1 MRNSGAVLILTFIAI
16 LTLQAAGV
24 SPPGKPRLTSC
35 RSPEKETFTCW
46 WEPGGDGGLPTTY
59 ALYYHLENSETV
71 YECPD
76 YRTAGENSC
85 FFNKNDTSLWVNYN
99 ITVVASNALGK
110 NISDPVEVDVVYIDI
125 TRERSL
131 WIMITIFFVFIVV
144 ILTWTLNVKRN
155 SVKLCLLP
163 AVPGPKIKGFDKQLL
178 KDGKDLSEDCMKSK
192 SPSDID
198 SGRGS
203 CDSHTLLLEKCMDGR
218 EGSGSNQHQYSQH
231 GETRWASTESSES
244 QDPEPGSP
252 ESANGRG
259 KTWPVVFPS
268 PQPQPHHHYPVGAAK
283 PAYHSVPEILNHLS
297 PHAMSSN
304 YHQLNHQ
311 DILQQE
317 RRFSKPACR
326 HSQSYN
332 QFNLDGID
340 TPAPGV
346 APSPSLEYV
355 EVQRVN
361 PENMLLLRP
370 LSDPNREPEG
380 SDCTREDYSKVKEVT
395 SNNILLLQR
404 DMSHQCVDD
413 YSQADQCTTQQPPH
427 PCKPAVHQS
436 NSGMPQ
442 EAIRVVYFTNSGSE
456 ANDLAVLMARLH
468 TGNFDVI
475 TQRGSYHGGSPQAI
489 GLTSNTKY
497 KYPIPSSMGCHNT
510 MCPDVFRG
518 LWGGSHCRDSPVQT
532 IRECSCS
539 PGHCQ
544 ANDMYIRELKE
555 MFATTVPDR
564 IAAFFTE
571 PIQVSRDPLPSEAM
585 AEIFEDTKD
594 MGVLIGK
601 GGLYGQTFR
610 IKPPMCITKDDADF
624 FLAVFNQAVQNYME
638 RR

>member
-1 MRNSGAVLILTFIAI
+1 MRNSGAMLILTFIAI

-110 NISDPVEVDVVYIDI
+110 NISDPVEVDVVYIVQPNTPEHVTAVVVHDEQGPFVRVSWEKPRTADTRSGWITLLYQLRVKQEKDKEWEEYNAGMQKYYNVFSLHPDKEYMVQVRCKPDHGFWSEWTQTTYVKMPDYI

-178 KDGKDLSEDCMKSK
+178 KSGKSEEVFNTLVIQGFPPTTDYDNLLVEYLEVYDNEEQELVQDGKDLSEDCMKSK

-442 EAIRVVYFTNSGSE
+442 EAIRV
-456 ANDLAVLMARLH
+456 M
-468 TGNFDVI
+468 GNGYVDSTVFN
-475 TQRGSYHGGSPQAI
+475 AI
-489 GLTSNTKY
+489 
-497 KYPIPSSMGCHNT
+497 
-510 MCPDVFRG
+510 
-518 LWGGSHCRDSPVQT
+518 
-532 IRECSCS
+532 
-539 PGHCQ
+539 
-544 ANDMYIRELKE
+544 
-555 MFATTVPDR
+555 
-564 IAAFFTE
+564 
-571 PIQVSRDPLPSEAM
+571 LPS
-585 AEIFEDTKD
+585 T
-594 MGVLIGK
+594 
-601 GGLYGQTFR
+601 
-610 IKPPMCITKDDADF
+610 
-624 FLAVFNQAVQNYME
+624 
-638 RR
+638 

>member
-1 MRNSGAVLILTFIAI
+1 MRNSGAMLILTFIAI
-16 LTLQAAGV
+16 LILQAAGV

-110 NISDPVEVDVVYIDI
+110 NISDPVEVDVVYIVQPNTPEHVTAVVVHDEQGPFVRVSWEKPRTADTRSGWITLLYQLRVKQEKDKEWEEYNAGMQKYYNVFSLHPDKEYMVQVRCKPDHGFWSEWTQTTYVKMPDYI

-178 KDGKDLSEDCMKSK
+178 KSGKSEEVFNTLVIQGFPPTTDYDNLLVEYLEVFDNEEQELVLDGKDLSEDCMKSK

-244 QDPEPGSP
+244 QGPEPGSP
-252 ESANGRG
+252 DSANGRG
-259 KTWPVVFPS
+259 KTWPVVFSS

-340 TPAPGV
+340 TSAPGV

-442 EAIRVVYFTNSGSE
+442 EAIRV
-456 ANDLAVLMARLH
+456 M
-468 TGNFDVI
+468 GNGYV
-475 TQRGSYHGGSPQAI
+475 
-489 GLTSNTKY
+489 
-497 KYPIPSSMGCHNT
+497 
-510 MCPDVFRG
+510 
-518 LWGGSHCRDSPVQT
+518 DST
-532 IRECSCS
+532 
-539 PGHCQ
+539 
-544 ANDMYIRELKE
+544 
-555 MFATTVPDR
+555 
-564 IAAFFTE
+564 
-571 PIQVSRDPLPSEAM
+571 
-585 AEIFEDTKD
+585 
-594 MGVLIGK
+594 VLIN
-601 GGLYGQTFR
+601 
-610 IKPPMCITKDDADF
+610 
-624 FLAVFNQAVQNYME
+624 LAPST
-638 RR
+638 

>member
-110 NISDPVEVDVVYIDI
+110 NISDPVEVDVVYIVQPNTPEHVTAVVVHDEQGPFVRVSWEKPRTADTRSGWI
-125 TRERSL
+125 TLLYQLRVKQEKDKEWEEYNAGMQKYYNVFSL
-131 WIMITIFFVFIVV
+131 HPDKEYMVQVRCKPDHGFWSEWTQTTYVKMPDSFIPLKNSFDYFSINFLNLIMVFIFVF
-144 ILTWTLNVKRN
+144 

-178 KDGKDLSEDCMKSK
+178 KSGKSEEVFNTLVIQGFPPTTDYDNLLVEYLEVYDNEEQELVQDGKDLSEDCMKSK

-442 EAIRVVYFTNSGSE
+442 EAIRVMGNGYVDST
-456 ANDLAVLMARLH
+456 VLMP
-468 TGNFDVI
+468 
-475 TQRGSYHGGSPQAI
+475 SY
-489 GLTSNTKY
+489 
-497 KYPIPSSMGCHNT
+497 
-510 MCPDVFRG
+510 
-518 LWGGSHCRDSPVQT
+518 
-532 IRECSCS
+532 
-539 PGHCQ
+539 
-544 ANDMYIRELKE
+544 
-555 MFATTVPDR
+555 
-564 IAAFFTE
+564 
-571 PIQVSRDPLPSEAM
+571 
-585 AEIFEDTKD
+585 
-594 MGVLIGK
+594 
-601 GGLYGQTFR
+601 
-610 IKPPMCITKDDADF
+610 
-624 FLAVFNQAVQNYME
+624 
-638 RR
+638 

>member
-1 MRNSGAVLILTFIAI
+1 MRNSGAMLILTFIAI

-110 NISDPVEVDVVYIDI
+110 NISDPVEVDVVYIVQPNTPEHVTAVVVHDEQGPFVRVSWEKPRTADTRSGWITLLYQLRVKQEKDKEWEEYNAGMQKYYNVFSLHPDKEYMVQVRCKPDHGFWSEWTQTTYVKMPDYI

-131 WIMITIFFVFIVV
+131 WIMITIFFVFIVL

-178 KDGKDLSEDCMKSK
+178 KSGKSEEVFNTLVIQGFPPTTDYDNLLVEYLEVYDNEEQELVLDGKDLSEDCMKSK

-203 CDSHTLLLEKCMDGR
+203 CDSRTLLLEKCMDGR

-244 QDPEPGSP
+244 QGPEPGSP

-259 KTWPVVFPS
+259 KTWPVVFSS
-268 PQPQPHHHYPVGAAK
+268 PKPQPHHHYPVGAAK

-297 PHAMSSN
+297 PHAMPSN

-311 DILQQE
+311 DIPQQE
-317 RRFSKPACR
+317 HRFSKPACR

-332 QFNLDGID
+332 QFNLDGVD

-346 APSPSLEYV
+346 PPSPSLEYV

-404 DMSHQCVDD
+404 AMSHQCVDD

-442 EAIRVVYFTNSGSE
+442 EAIRVMGNGYVDST
-456 ANDLAVLMARLH
+456 VLMP
-468 TGNFDVI
+468 
-475 TQRGSYHGGSPQAI
+475 SY
-489 GLTSNTKY
+489 
-497 KYPIPSSMGCHNT
+497 
-510 MCPDVFRG
+510 
-518 LWGGSHCRDSPVQT
+518 
-532 IRECSCS
+532 
-539 PGHCQ
+539 
-544 ANDMYIRELKE
+544 
-555 MFATTVPDR
+555 
-564 IAAFFTE
+564 
-571 PIQVSRDPLPSEAM
+571 
-585 AEIFEDTKD
+585 
-594 MGVLIGK
+594 
-601 GGLYGQTFR
+601 
-610 IKPPMCITKDDADF
+610 
-624 FLAVFNQAVQNYME
+624 
-638 RR
+638 

>member
-16 LTLQAAGV
+16 LILQAAGV

-110 NISDPVEVDVVYIDI
+110 NISDPVEVDVVYIVQPNTPEHVTAVVVHDEQGPFVRVSWEKPRTADTRSGWITLLYQLRVKQEKDKEWEVGLKKKKRKCLIISYIYI

-155 SVKLCLLP
+155 RQFSHLLCLLFLQSGKSEE
-163 AVPGPKIKGFDKQLL
+163 VFNTLVIQGFPPTTDYDNLL
-178 KDGKDLSEDCMKSK
+178 VEYLEVYDNEEQELVLDGKDLSEDCMKSK

-203 CDSHTLLLEKCMDGR
+203 CDSRTLLLEKCMDGR

-244 QDPEPGSP
+244 QGPEPGSP
-252 ESANGRG
+252 ESTNERG
-259 KTWPVVFPS
+259 KTWPVVFSS
-268 PQPQPHHHYPVGAAK
+268 PQPQTHHHYPVGAAK

-340 TPAPGV
+340 TSAPGV

-442 EAIRVVYFTNSGSE
+442 EAIRVMGNGYVDST
-456 ANDLAVLMARLH
+456 VLMP
-468 TGNFDVI
+468 
-475 TQRGSYHGGSPQAI
+475 SY
-489 GLTSNTKY
+489 
-497 KYPIPSSMGCHNT
+497 
-510 MCPDVFRG
+510 
-518 LWGGSHCRDSPVQT
+518 
-532 IRECSCS
+532 
-539 PGHCQ
+539 
-544 ANDMYIRELKE
+544 
-555 MFATTVPDR
+555 
-564 IAAFFTE
+564 
-571 PIQVSRDPLPSEAM
+571 
-585 AEIFEDTKD
+585 
-594 MGVLIGK
+594 
-601 GGLYGQTFR
+601 
-610 IKPPMCITKDDADF
+610 
-624 FLAVFNQAVQNYME
+624 
-638 RR
+638 